1 MTPTDVTGRL
11 SLPGGRG
18 GWVARLAVRRDRLG
32 FGGRDDHGRQ
42 AEAQKDGCAAA
53 VAIWPDGV
61 LAFFN
66 SFAHG
71 LDLSPVKSTQP
82 FSLFRFLCGLAG
94 LALVGFV
101 SGAIFACTYNLVT
114 RE

>member
-1 MTPTDVTGRL
+1 MDKLNPISVGVATAVTF
-11 SLPGGRG
+11 
-18 GWVARLAVRRDRLG
+18 AVLNTL
-32 FGGRDDHGRQ
+32 
-42 AEAQKDGCAAA
+42 CAAA

-71 LDLSPVKSTQP
+71 LDLSAIKSTQP
-82 FSLFRFLCGLAG
+82 FSLFRFVCGLAS
-94 LALVGFV
+94 LAVVGFV
-101 SGAIFACTYNLVT
+101 SGAIFAWTNNLAA

>member
-1 MTPTDVTGRL
+1 MCVPNKGKLVMDKLNPFSVGLATAVT
-11 SLPGGRG
+11 
-18 GWVARLAVRRDRLG
+18 LAVLNTL
-32 FGGRDDHGRQ
+32 
-42 AEAQKDGCAAA
+42 CAAA

-71 LDLSPVKSTQP
+71 LDLSAVKSTQP

-101 SGAIFACTYNLVT
+101 SGAIFAWTYNLVT